1 MNQCIVRPA
10 VVSDAESAVA
20 VLRDSITYLC
30 VADHQNDPS
39 TLQRWLQNKT
49 TDNFSQ
55 WLQDSE
61 RHFVVAELNSEVCGV
76 GMVRNSGDL
85 DLCYIQPGKERLGI
99 GAAMLHALEAQA
111 ARWRLSKLQLISTA
125 NARGFYEHHGY
136 VFTGEQSVPGYG
148 VVRDY
153 YYEKALSTKS
163 V

>member
-99 GAAMLHALEAQA
+99 GAAMFLRESNLFLGTALCETTTMKKPSAQS
-111 ARWRLSKLQLISTA
+111 RSNKLL
-125 NARGFYEHHGY
+125 NAR
-136 VFTGEQSVPGYG
+136 PR
-148 VVRDY
+148 VRH
-153 YYEKALSTKS
+153 AAH
-163 V
+163 

>member
-1 MNQCIVRPA
+1 MNECIVRPA
-10 VVSDAESAVA
+10 VVSDAASAVA
-20 VLRDSITYLC
+20 VLRDSITCLC

-49 TDNFSQ
+49 ADNFSK

-61 RHFVVAELNSEVCGV
+61 RHFVVAELDSEVCGV
-76 GMVRNSGDL
+76 GMIRNNGDL

-99 GAAMLHALEAQA
+99 GAAILQALEAQA
-111 ARWRLSKLQLISTA
+111 ALWRLSKLQLISTA

-136 VFTGEQSVPGYG
+136 VFTGEESVPGYG

-153 YYEKALSTKS
+153 SYAKTLRTQS